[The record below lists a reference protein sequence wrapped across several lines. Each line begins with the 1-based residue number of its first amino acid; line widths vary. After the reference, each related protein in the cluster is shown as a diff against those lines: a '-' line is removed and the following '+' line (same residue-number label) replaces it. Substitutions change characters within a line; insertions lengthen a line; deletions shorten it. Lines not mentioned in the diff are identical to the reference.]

1 MIRVACPDAHEFI
14 FLHVFHLPA
23 RPSQK
28 QTVFGNPYGSAFTIL
43 HIFRKTNRRG
53 RIRAMDEDVADT
65 EAVQNDIV
73 PTLDLQG
80 KLVFPD
86 VL

>member
-1 MIRVACPDAHEFI
+1 
-14 FLHVFHLPA
+14 
-23 RPSQK
+23 
-28 QTVFGNPYGSAFTIL
+28 
-43 HIFRKTNRRG
+43 
-53 RIRAMDEDVADT
+53 MDEDVADT
-65 EAVQNDIV
+65 EAVQKNIV